1 MVNVD
6 VEQLKLAQ
14 STSSHSVESKL
25 RLRFTKILV
34 CIFLA
39 PLAAGCE
46 SMRTVG
52 ANFTLDVQVKG
63 RDAAGV
69 AWQATPAQIADY
81 PSDALASSPFPH
93 KQYLGKNFN
102 WVFSVGASGIGG
114 GIRNLKS
121 LPVCFRFDEAKLTSN
136 MNAKPTRLQVSQV
149 ISNKPFDAQTDPRL
163 DQKLVP
169 LGILRPNKGDEYL
182 FTPPT
187 LCFAAEK
194 QGGFHFAIDLSA
206 LFPSGHM
213 FNVSWANDKLVGTGV
228 GNWLKMTVPI
238 EYEGKREEIEVT
250 LVATDSRLSI
260 SYH

>member
-1 MVNVD
+1 MKSNHSHPA
-6 VEQLKLAQ
+6 EFKLCL
-14 STSSHSVESKL
+14 V
-25 RLRFTKILV
+25 FTRILA

-39 PLAAGCE
+39 PLAANCE

-52 ANFTLDVQVKG
+52 ANFALDVQVKG
-63 RDAAGV
+63 RDAEGV
-69 AWQATPAQIADY
+69 AWQATAAQITAR
-81 PSDALASSPFPH
+81 PSDTRASSPFPH
-93 KQYLGKNFN
+93 KQYLGKDFT
-102 WVFSVGASGIGG
+102 WEFSAGASGIGG
-114 GIRNLKS
+114 GIRSLKS
-121 LPVCFRFDEAKLTSN
+121 SPVCFRFDEAKLTSN

-149 ISNKPFDAQTDPRL
+149 MSNKPFEAQIDPRL
-163 DQKLVP
+163 DKKLVP
-169 LGILRPNKGDEYL
+169 LGILRPKKGDEYL

-187 LCFAAEK
+187 LCFAADK

-213 FNVSWANDKLVGTGV
+213 FNVSWKNDKLVGTGI
-228 GNWLKMTVPI
+228 GNWLKMMVPI